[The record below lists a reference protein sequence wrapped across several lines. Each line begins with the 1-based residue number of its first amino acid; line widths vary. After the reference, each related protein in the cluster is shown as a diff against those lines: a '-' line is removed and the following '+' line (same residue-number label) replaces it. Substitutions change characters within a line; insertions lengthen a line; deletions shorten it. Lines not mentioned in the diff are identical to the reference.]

1 MILSSIIT
9 ALEFLSIYFISH
21 KLSSK
26 SLKPTIIDFIFLI
39 VTVSFN
45 TFFSVQPII
54 SLFFSQ
60 VVCILYISLFVASNW
75 NQGIFLAFITLLL
88 IFAFQFT
95 AALLMVVILP
105 KEINISDD
113 FSGVIGNLITLSIAI
128 ILLSFTKIKHIFN
141 LIIQARFMYKSLL
154 LYSYIILMLI
164 LLYFKYDLSKLYDNT
179 FIIIFVILLLMLSN
193 TCILYYDNEITRK
206 NLELISYNKNLP
218 IYESLINDIRNSQHE
233 FSNRLQNLEQLP
245 STCSTYD
252 ELVNALQ
259 RYSNIYSKPLRAYPL
274 LKINMPLLAAA
285 LYNQALRAEQEGI
298 IVSFDVA
305 TSTINSKA
313 SETELTDYANILLQ
327 NAIEACKPE
336 DNIYVQITSDD
347 ERTSIKIRNPIDE
360 KLSIS
365 KLNKLFEYGFSTK
378 HTSQKMDGL
387 SHGLGLY
394 FLKKQLEKHNGY
406 ISVNCIER
414 DDKNWICFIVEI

>member
-88 IFAFQFT
+88 IFAFQFI

-141 LIIQARFMYKSLL
+141 LIIQARLR
-154 LYSYIILMLI
+154 IP
-164 LLYFKYDLSKLYDNT
+164 
-179 FIIIFVILLLMLSN
+179 
-193 TCILYYDNEITRK
+193 
-206 NLELISYNKNLP
+206 LE
-218 IYESLINDIRNSQHE
+218 RNSQ
-233 FSNRLQNLEQLP
+233 SAIAVRLSAPNG
-245 STCSTYD
+245 
-252 ELVNALQ
+252 
-259 RYSNIYSKPLRAYPL
+259 KF
-274 LKINMPLLAAA
+274 
-285 LYNQALRAEQEGI
+285 LY
-298 IVSFDVA
+298 
-305 TSTINSKA
+305 
-313 SETELTDYANILLQ
+313 
-327 NAIEACKPE
+327 
-336 DNIYVQITSDD
+336 
-347 ERTSIKIRNPIDE
+347 
-360 KLSIS
+360 
-365 KLNKLFEYGFSTK
+365 
-378 HTSQKMDGL
+378 
-387 SHGLGLY
+387 
-394 FLKKQLEKHNGY
+394 
-406 ISVNCIER
+406 
-414 DDKNWICFIVEI
+414 